1 MNVTLRRATMDDAQ
15 LLWDM
20 QRAAFRALYE
30 RYRDEETSP
39 YTEPLEKTRARLAQP
54 VTHYYVILADGQPVG
69 GLRIRDFGP
78 GKDKILGP
86 LYVLPERRG
95 EGIAQRAIRL
105 AEDIHGGT
113 GWFLDTIEQEKG
125 NCHLYE
131 KLGYR
136 RTGGSHAVNER
147 MTLVDYQK

>member
-20 QRAAFRALYE
+20 QRKSFRALYE
-30 RYRDEETSP
+30 RYRDERSP
-39 YTEPLEKTRARLAQP
+39 YLEPIESTRGRIAQP
-54 VTHYYVILADGQPVG
+54 ETHYYLILADGEPVG
-69 GLRIRDFGP
+69 GIRIRDFGVE
-78 GKDKILGP
+78 KDKILGP
-86 LYVLPERRG
+86 LYVLPEHRG
-95 EGIAQRAIRL
+95 QGIAQRAIRL
-105 AEDIHGGT
+105 AEDIHGGA
-113 GWFLDTIEQEKG
+113 GWLLDTIEQEAG

-136 RTGGSHAVNER
+136 RTGGSHAINER

>member
-1 MNVTLRRATMDDAQ
+1 MDVTLRKATMDDAQ

-20 QRAAFRALYE
+20 QRTAFRALYE
-30 RYRDEETSP
+30 RYRDEGSP
-39 YTEPLEKTRARLAQP
+39 YLEPIESTQGRLMQP

-69 GLRIRDFGP
+69 GIRVRDFGAER
-78 GKDKILGP
+78 DKILGP

-113 GWFLDTIEQEKG
+113 GWFLETIEQEKG

-136 RTGGSHAVNER
+136 RTGGSHVINER

>member
-1 MNVTLRRATMDDAQ
+1 MDVTLRRAAMDDAQ

-20 QRAAFRALYE
+20 QRTAFRAIFE

-39 YTEPLEKTRARLAQP
+39 YTEPLEKPRARIAQP
-54 VTHYYVILADGQPVG
+54 GAVYYVIEVDAESVGALYVRDKGDGSV
-69 GLRIRDFGP
+69 
-78 GKDKILGP
+78 KKLGP
-86 LYVLPERRG
+86 LFVLPERRG

-105 AEDIHGGT
+105 AEDMHGGE
-113 GWFLDTIEQEKG
+113 GWFLDTIEQEAG

-136 RTGGSHAVNER
+136 RTGGNHVINER

>member
-30 RYRDEETSP
+30 RYRDEGSP
-39 YTEPLEKTRARLAQP
+39 YLEPIESTQGRLMQP
-54 VTHYYVILADGQPVG
+54 VTHYYVILADGQPAG
-69 GLRIRDFGP
+69 GIRVRDFGAER
-78 GKDKILGP
+78 DKILGP

-113 GWFLDTIEQEKG
+113 GWFLETIEQEKG

-136 RTGGSHAVNER
+136 RTGGSHVINER

>member
-1 MNVTLRRATMDDAQ
+1 MDVTLRKATMDDAQ

-20 QRAAFRALYE
+20 QRTAFRALYE
-30 RYRDEETSP
+30 RYRDVGSP
-39 YTEPLEKTRARLAQP
+39 YLEPIESTQGRLMQP

-69 GLRIRDFGP
+69 GIRIRDFGAER
-78 GKDKILGP
+78 DKILGP

-136 RTGGSHAVNER
+136 RTGGSHVINER

>member
-1 MNVTLRRATMDDAQ
+1 MDVTLRRASMDDAQ

-20 QRAAFRALYE
+20 QRTAFRALYE
-30 RYRDEETSP
+30 RYRDEGSP
-39 YTEPLEKTRARLAQP
+39 YLEPIESTQGRLMQP

-69 GLRIRDFGP
+69 GIRVRDFGAER
-78 GKDKILGP
+78 DKILGP

-113 GWFLDTIEQEKG
+113 GWFLETIEQEKG

-136 RTGGSHAVNER
+136 RTGGSHVINER

>member
-20 QRAAFRALYE
+20 QRTAFRALYE
-30 RYRDEETSP
+30 RYRDEGSP
-39 YTEPLEKTRARLAQP
+39 YLEPIESTQGRLMQP
-54 VTHYYVILADGQPVG
+54 MTHYYVILADGQPVG
-69 GLRIRDFGP
+69 GIRVRDFGAER
-78 GKDKILGP
+78 DKILGP

-113 GWFLDTIEQEKG
+113 GWFLETIEQEKG

-136 RTGGSHAVNER
+136 RTGGSHVINER

>member
-1 MNVTLRRATMDDAQ
+1 MDVTLRKATMDDAQ

-30 RYRDEETSP
+30 RYRDEGSP
-39 YTEPLEKTRARLAQP
+39 YLEPMESTQGRLMQP

-69 GLRIRDFGP
+69 GIRIRDFGAER
-78 GKDKILGP
+78 DKILGP

-113 GWFLDTIEQEKG
+113 GWFLETIEQEKG

-136 RTGGSHAVNER
+136 RTGGSHVINER

>member
-1 MNVTLRRATMDDAQ
+1 MDVTLRKATMDDAQ

-20 QRAAFRALYE
+20 QRTAFRALYE
-30 RYRDEETSP
+30 RYRDEGSP
-39 YTEPLEKTRARLAQP
+39 YLEPIESTQGRLMQP

-69 GLRIRDFGP
+69 GIRIRDFGAER
-78 GKDKILGP
+78 DKILGP

-105 AEDIHGGT
+105 AEDIHGSA

>member
-1 MNVTLRRATMDDAQ
+1 MDVTLRKATMDDAQ

-20 QRAAFRALYE
+20 QRTAFRTLYE
-30 RYRDEETSP
+30 RYRDEGSP
-39 YTEPLEKTRARLAQP
+39 YLEPIESTQGRLMQP

-69 GLRIRDFGP
+69 GIRVRDFGAER
-78 GKDKILGP
+78 DKILGP

-136 RTGGSHAVNER
+136 RTGGSHVINER

>member
-1 MNVTLRRATMDDAQ
+1 MDVTLRKATMDDAQ

-20 QRAAFRALYE
+20 QRTAFRALYE
-30 RYRDEETSP
+30 RYRDEGSP
-39 YTEPLEKTRARLAQP
+39 YLEPIESTQGRLMQP

-69 GLRIRDFGP
+69 GIRVRDFGAER
-78 GKDKILGP
+78 DKILGP

-136 RTGGSHAVNER
+136 RTGGSHVINER